1 VHDPGILKRFGV
13 LPLTKADIGQ
23 QRMVTRF
30 QTRAATVRTHKDMR
44 LQGRVIEWNDERGF
58 GFIVQNGASARTFLH
73 VSAFR
78 KSRDRPLLGSLV
90 TYEIRRD
97 DKGRLQAAAAELI
110 GAKPSRQSSAG
121 AFSSAIVGLALL
133 LMLGY
138 VGYVRFS
145 NPDST
150 ISASAYKIVSA
161 RDALRSHPEFQCK
174 PEKNS
179 CSKMASCAEALFY
192 QERCKVPDMDGDRDG
207 IPCEQQLCN

>member
-1 VHDPGILKRFGV
+1 
-13 LPLTKADIGQ
+13 
-23 QRMVTRF
+23 
-30 QTRAATVRTHKDMR
+30 MR

-58 GFIVQNGASARTFLH
+58 GFVVQNGATERTFLH

-78 KSRDRPLLGSLV
+78 KSRGGPLLGSLV

-110 GAKPSRQSSAG
+110 GGKPSRQRSAG
-121 AFSSAIVGLALL
+121 AFSSAIVGFALL
-133 LMLGY
+133 LVLGY
-138 VGYVRFS
+138 VGYIRFS
-145 NPDST
+145 NPAST

-161 RDALRSHPEFQCK
+161 RDALRSNPEFQCK

-179 CSKMASCAEALFY
+179 CSKMASCAEALFH

-207 IPCEQQLCN
+207 IPCEQQWCN